1 MLAEK
6 DILKALKGGKIVLP
20 PLTVSLIETVPK
32 LRALEGESYRPDALV
47 GVENGRRRWKFLV
60 EVKAAATA
68 KAFANAC
75 AAIKPAA
82 AKAKLNPMVVLPY
95 LSPDNL
101 AELERAKVSGID
113 LCGNGIV
120 AVPDELLVVRTGQPN
135 RYPRTEPIRN
145 IYRGDSSLVGRA
157 FLFQPTYNAVG
168 EIVTAISDG
177 GGKVSFPT
185 VSKVLKTL
193 EADLIVERTPGQI
206 KLLQADKL
214 LDQLAANYRQP
225 KVAERYVGRVAMSER
240 ELPSA
245 LTAAAAQIGA
255 KFVLSGTASAVKY
268 SVLAREP
275 LVSGYCSAAPSDL
288 LAALRAQ
295 FEETDRFPNV
305 DLICTDD
312 TLPFFEPTSD
322 ASVSYASPVQAY
334 LELMAGD
341 KRQRETAD
349 QVREYVLRR
358 VREYREKP

>member
-6 DILKALKGGKIVLP
+6 DILKALKGGKVELP
-20 PLTVSLIETVPK
+20 PLTVSLIETDPR
-32 LRALEGESYRPDALV
+32 LRVLDGESSRPDALV
-47 GVENGRRRWKFLV
+47 GVENGRRRWKFLA

-95 LSPDNL
+95 LSPENL
-101 AELERAKVSGID
+101 AELERANVSGID

-120 AVPDELLVVRTGQPN
+120 TVPGELLVVRTGQPN

-168 EIVTAISDG
+168 EIVTAISNG

-185 VSKVLKTL
+185 VSKVLKSL
-193 EADLIVERTPGQI
+193 EADLIVERTPGKI

-275 LVSGYCSAAPSDL
+275 LVSAYCSAGPSDL
-288 LAALRAQ
+288 LAAIDAQ

-305 DLICTDD
+305 DLISTDD
-312 TLPFFEPTSD
+312 TLPFFEPASDTS
-322 ASVSYASPVQAY
+322 VNYASPVQAY